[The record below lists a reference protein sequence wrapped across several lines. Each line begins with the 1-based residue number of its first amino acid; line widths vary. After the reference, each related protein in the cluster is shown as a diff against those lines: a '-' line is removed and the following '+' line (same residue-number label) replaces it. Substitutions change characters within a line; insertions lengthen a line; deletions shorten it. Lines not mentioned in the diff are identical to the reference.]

1 MEYENG
7 LSSPSSYLSNGSTDH
22 DAAVPVMNPESGYNP
37 DLLSL
42 TKLSDSLDKLL
53 GDGDYGYTD
62 AVIVVEGVPVGVHR
76 CLLAARSQFLHE
88 VFKQGGGDN
97 AREGKPRYLMLDLVR
112 NGHVG
117 CEAFKY
123 VLSYMYTGKLKPIP
137 AEVSTCVDGSCAHEV
152 CGPAIN
158 YAVELMYASAT
169 FQIAELEMLVQRHLL
184 DLIRKAPV
192 EDVIPILKVAF
203 NFQLTELLP
212 SCIETVA
219 RSYMDRIVLE
229 KELPHE
235 IYAKIKV
242 LRDRFGEAGEPM
254 VTEVNPLLEKSIKQ
268 IHKALDNDDVE
279 LVRRLLNESVVTL
292 DDAYALHYATAYC
305 HPKIFK
311 EVLGLGLAD
320 LNLKDSRGYT
330 VLHVAARRKLPSILM
345 PLLHKGACAMESTS
359 DGQTAVTICRRSTRP
374 KDYYQ
379 ETKQGQESNKDRICI
394 DALERVMQASMQRI
408 SVAGYM
414 STSPDATTDDKFRL
428 DYLDGRV
435 KFAAMFFP
443 AEAKIAMEIADAEW
457 TPLYKGL
464 ASKSSNLDFK
474 EVDLNEGPALLA
486 NRLQL
491 KLQALRKT
499 VEMGRRYFPH
509 CSEVLDKYLDESP
522 DDIFLDQGTSEEKTS
537 KKMRFME
544 LKEEFQKAISKDMA
558 ENKKSGRFPA
568 SSSSCSP
575 RQRMKKK

>member
-53 GDGDYGYTD
+53 CDDDYGYTD

-88 VFKQGGGDN
+88 FFKQGGGDN
-97 AREGKPRYLMLDLVR
+97 AREGKPRYPISDLVKK
-112 NGHVG
+112 GHVG

-123 VLSYMYTGKLKPIP
+123 VLRYMYTGKLKLFP
-137 AEVSTCVDGSCAHEV
+137 AEVSTCVDSSCAHDV

-169 FQIAELEMLVQRHLL
+169 FEIAELVMLVQRRLL
-184 DLIRKAPV
+184 HFIGKAAV

-203 NFQLTELLP
+203 NFRLKELLP
-212 SCIETVA
+212 SCFETVA
-219 RSYMDRIVLE
+219 RSYMDSIVLE

-235 IYAKIKV
+235 IYAEIKV
-242 LRDRFGEAGEPM
+242 QRDRFGEAGEPM
-254 VTEVNPLLEKSIKQ
+254 VTEVNPSLEKSIKQ

-330 VLHVAARRKLPSILM
+330 VLHVAARRKAPSILL
-345 PLLHKGACAMESTS
+345 PLLYKGACAMESTS

-374 KDYYQ
+374 KDYFQ

-394 DALERVMQASMQRI
+394 DALEREMQRRI
-408 SVAGYM
+408 SEAGYM
-414 STSPDATTDDKFRL
+414 SISPDAITDDIYRL
-428 DYLDGRV
+428 DYLVGRV

-457 TPLYKGL
+457 TSLYKGL
-464 ASKSSNLDFK
+464 ASKSLNVDFK
-474 EVDLNEGPALLA
+474 EVDLNEGPAFLA
-486 NRLQL
+486 NG
-491 KLQALRKT
+491 LQALRKT

-509 CSEVLDKYLDESP
+509 CSEVLDKFLDEAP
-522 DDIFLDQGTSEEKTS
+522 DDFFLDQGTSEEKTS